1 MIWGTWSLPSLHL
14 QTNRPGSEKGGHL
27 CHVLSIIKI
36 GDVVV
41 RSDAGRGETCLISLY
56 GARTFIVSSPLD
68 AIVHTHLCI
77 SLYTQIL
84 SMGRLRRDRCNFVK
98 WFSSVLELIIFKF
111 LFKTPIK
118 ILLNILINASYIF
131 FYKYFSWTEH
141 QCCSNYFFFLQNLHE
156 KKPQNACIVSLL
168 WFSVL

>member
-1 MIWGTWSLPSLHL
+1 MSG
-14 QTNRPGSEKGGHL
+14 
-27 CHVLSIIKI
+27 KI
-36 GDVVV
+36 RRWEREDVP
-41 RSDAGRGETCLISLY
+41 D
-56 GARTFIVSSPLD
+56 FIVWGQDIHSVLTTGRHC
-68 AIVHTHLCI
+68 HTHLCI
-77 SLYTQIL
+77 SPYTQML

-131 FYKYFSWTEH
+131 FNKYFSWTEH